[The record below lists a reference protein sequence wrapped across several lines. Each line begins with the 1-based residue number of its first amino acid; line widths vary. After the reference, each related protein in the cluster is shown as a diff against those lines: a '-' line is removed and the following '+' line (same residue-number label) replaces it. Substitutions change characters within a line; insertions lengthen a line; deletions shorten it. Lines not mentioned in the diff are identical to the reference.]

1 MPFFMKTTISAAISL
16 LFSLVMMTSALAQ
29 DDITLDYY
37 LPDDVTY
44 DSSIPTPEEVIGHQ
58 IGQWHI
64 THDKLV
70 YYMRALAEASDR
82 VTYMEYA
89 TTYEDRPLVML
100 TITSPD
106 NHESIDRIK
115 ENHLLLKDTSQS
127 ENLDLST
134 MPVIV
139 NMGYS
144 VHGNEPSGS
153 NAAPLVAYYLA
164 AAQGDEIESMLDN
177 AVILMDPSL
186 NPDGLHRFSTWAN
199 MHKSINASVTDPEDR
214 EHNEAWPGGRTNH
227 YWFDLNRDWM
237 PVQHP
242 SSRGRINMYHEWLP
256 NVLTD
261 HHEMGTNSTYFFQPG
276 VPSRTN
282 PNTPQRNQDLTMAIA
297 EFHADALDERQEL
310 YYSREGFDDYYYGKG
325 STYPDVFGTIGIL
338 FEQAS
343 SRGHAQESVHG
354 VLTFPET
361 ILNQVTTSFSTLEAS
376 TELRV
381 DLLDHMRTFYR
392 EAEEEASNSSIKGY
406 VFGDS
411 NDQAKT
417 YHLADLFSFHNVEI
431 YELAEDAEFNGQEF
445 KSGEAYVIP
454 AEQTQHKFIKAMFE
468 RRTEF
473 TDSLFYDVSTW
484 TLPYAFNLPF
494 AELSQREFSDSMLG
508 NSVDEPAMPEGQVIG
523 GRSQYAYLFEWNEY
537 YTPRTLYRLQ
547 KAGLRTKVASKPF
560 SVVTTGGV
568 REFDYGTILVS
579 LGIQDMNELEIYRL
593 MQQAAAED
601 GVTVYSVRSGL
612 NPSGIDLGSPSFEDL
627 EMPSTAIIG
636 GEGTSSYDVGEVRH
650 LFDQRFHMPITI
662 LEKDEL
668 GGADLSRYNT
678 IVMVDGYYSDISN
691 GVSEELKRWVRRG
704 GTLILQQDAIGW
716 GISEGLAEIE
726 FVDSPDD
733 SVSQRRYA
741 DLSNTRGAQ
750 FIGGSIFH
758 ATLDLTHPLAYGYN
772 REEITVFRNTTDF
785 MELAENPYATPL
797 RYTSEPLASGYISE
811 ENSELIGNTAS
822 IIVGGYG
829 GGRVISFA
837 DNPSFRA
844 FWFGTNK
851 LLMNAVFFGDTIS
864 GAASN

>member
-1 MPFFMKTTISAAISL
+1 MKTIFSTAFALLISFTLMANA
-16 LFSLVMMTSALAQ
+16 FAQ
-29 DDITLDYY
+29 SDITIDYY
-37 LPDDVTY
+37 LPDDVSY
-44 DSSIPTPEEVIGHQ
+44 DESIPTPEEVIGHQ

-70 YYMRALAEASDR
+70 YYMRALADASER
-82 VTYMEYA
+82 VTYHEYA
-89 TTYEDRPLVML
+89 KTYEDRPLVML

-106 NHESIDRIK
+106 NHSSIERIK
-115 ENHLLLKDTSQS
+115 ENHHLLKDPPQS
-127 ENLDLST
+127 ETLDVST
-134 MPVIV
+134 MPVII

-153 NAAPLVAYYLA
+153 NAAPLVAYYMA
-164 AAQGDEIESMLDN
+164 AAQGDDIEDILDN
-177 AVILMDPSL
+177 AVILIDPSL
-186 NPDGLHRFSTWAN
+186 NPDGLQRFSTWAN
-199 MHKSINASVTDPEDR
+199 MHKSIKASVTDPEDR

-242 SSRGRINMYHEWLP
+242 ASRGRISMFHEWHP

-276 VPSRTN
+276 VPERTN

-297 EFHADALDERQEL
+297 EYHADALDDRQEL
-310 YYSREGFDDYYYGKG
+310 YYTREGFDDYYYGKG

-361 ILNQVTTSFSTLEAS
+361 ILNQVTTSFSTLDAS
-376 TELRV
+376 VELRE

-392 EAEEEASNSSIKGY
+392 EAQDEAANSSIKAY
-406 VFGDS
+406 VVGDT
-411 NDQAKT
+411 NDNART
-417 YHLADLFSFHNVEI
+417 WHLADLFSFHDVDM
-431 YELAEDAEFNGQEF
+431 YTLAEDAEFNGREF
-445 KSGEAYVIP
+445 KSGEALVIP

-484 TLPYAFNLPF
+484 TLPYAFDLPF
-494 AELSQREFSDSMLG
+494 AELSQREFSSSLMGESIED
-508 NSVDEPAMPEGQVIG
+508 PEFPEARVIG
-523 GRSQYAYLFEWNEY
+523 GRSQYAYLFEWDEY

-547 KAGLRTKVASKPF
+547 EAGLRTKVASKPF
-560 SVVTTGGV
+560 RAVTTGGV
-568 REFDYGTILVS
+568 LDFDYGTILVS
-579 LGIQDMNELEIYRL
+579 LGIQDMNELDIYRL
-593 MQQAAAED
+593 MQQAASED
-601 GVTVYSVRSGL
+601 GVTVYSVQSGL

-627 EMPSTAIIG
+627 DKPSTAIIG
-636 GEGTSSYDVGEVRH
+636 GEGASSYDTGEIRY

-668 GGADLSRYNT
+668 GGADLNRYNT
-678 IVMVDGYYSDISN
+678 LIMVDGYYSDLSS
-691 GVSEELKRWVRRG
+691 GVTDETKRWVRGG
-704 GTLILQQDAIGW
+704 GTLILNQNAISWAKG
-716 GISEGLAEIE
+716 EGLVNIN
-726 FVDSPDD
+726 FVESPED
-733 SVSQRRYA
+733 SVKQRRYA

-750 FIGGSIFH
+750 YIGGSIFH
-758 ATLDLTHPLAYGYN
+758 AELDLTHPIAYGYN
-772 REEITVFRNTTDF
+772 REEITVFRNSTDF
-785 MELAENPYATPL
+785 MELADNPYATPL

-811 ENSELIGNTAS
+811 ENNELIGGTAS
-822 IIVGGYG
+822 IIVARYG

-837 DNPSFRA
+837 DNPAFRA